1 MGVRINETLVKAL
14 RSSANIP
21 RWSKSA
27 QYVIAAPMITD
38 VSDLGLLDDDE
49 IELDL
54 AALALSELDHD
65 GVDLEPYLDLLQE
78 IEDRLESVG
87 GDARSPKEQAQALAR
102 VFAHEFGFTGD
113 AASYDAPLNADLI
126 RVLDRRQ
133 GLPVSLSVLYVA
145 VARRLGWAAYVLNTP
160 GHVLVRIG
168 DQPYVVIDPFHGG
181 GQLDEQQLEALIR
194 QFTGPGASLR
204 PEYLEPASNRTVL
217 TRLLQ
222 NQATRAE
229 AAGDAARA
237 MTLYERM
244 TLIAPG
250 NGDVWWQL
258 ARMQLQQKLF
268 PAARHSLNAML
279 EVTRA
284 PQRRQKIVAA
294 LAAIPSG

>member
-1 MGVRINETLVKAL
+1 MFN
-14 RSSANIP
+14 
-21 RWSKSA
+21 
-27 QYVIAAPMITD
+27 D
-38 VSDLGLLDDDE
+38 VSELGLVDDDE

-78 IEDRLESVG
+78 IGDRLESVG
-87 GDARSPKEQAQALAR
+87 GDARSPEERAQALAR

-145 VARRLGWAAYVLNTP
+145 AARRLGWAAHVLNTP

-168 DQPYVVIDPFHGG
+168 DQPYVVIDPFHQGNLLSE
-181 GQLDEQQLEALIR
+181 GQLAALVQ
-194 QFTGPGASLR
+194 QFTGPGTPLR
-204 PEYLEPASNRTVL
+204 PEYLAPATNRTAL
-217 TRLLQ
+217 IRLLQ

-229 AAGDAARA
+229 QSGDAARA
-237 MTLYERM
+237 LALYERM

-250 NGDVWWQL
+250 YGDVWWQL

-268 PAARHSLNAML
+268 PAARHSLSAML

-284 PQRRQKIVAA
+284 PDRRQQIMAA
-294 LAAIPSG
+294 LAAMSSG